1 MCLLQKAGTVIVSCG
16 QGCSK
21 ILTLLSRS
29 HTLLLLYL
37 SIIVVPSYY
46 PSLSLAQ
53 PLSVSVSLTH
63 SLSLSVTCFGTLSYT
78 FVFLLNIKDI
88 CYLTTLKQNRLLCN

>member
-1 MCLLQKAGTVIVSCG
+1 MCLLHDAGMVIVSCG

-37 SIIVVPSYY
+37 SIIVVPSYS

-53 PLSVSVSLTH
+53 SLSVSVSLTH
-63 SLSLSVTCFGTLSYT
+63 SLTLSLSLS
-78 FVFLLNIKDI
+78 LSL
-88 CYLTTLKQNRLLCN
+88 YLSL